1 MHIHCF
7 VLFLSALLIHAIIFF
22 TEYTHTQ
29 DIPLY
34 FLWFFSLSLA
44 NECSDWTH
52 NHLEIYYSIR
62 TRFPCLFIFIW
73 VFFFSLVCP
82 KFLFCSCFFPY
93 WWSSFHTHTHTR
105 ARVLNTFSHCL
116 YLWCLQKKQ
125 RFFLLICVFNKSGIV
140 IITRNNTRH
149 LNNFEEFF
157 QFDYQLPIGHLHF
170 VAKISFDNID
180 RFTRDLNKG
189 YAGQRIT
196 TRFFLPCW
204 LEDQFHRNV
213 DDTFSVFDQD
223 LIRF

>member
-1 MHIHCF
+1 MSFYFYLGLFFLSRLPEIF
-7 VLFLSALLIHAIIFF
+7 ILLLFLSILMIIF
-22 TEYTHTQ
+22 
-29 DIPLY
+29 
-34 FLWFFSLSLA
+34 S
-44 NECSDWTH
+44 
-52 NHLEIYYSIR
+52 
-62 TRFPCLFIFIW
+62 
-73 VFFFSLVCP
+73 
-82 KFLFCSCFFPY
+82 
-93 WWSSFHTHTHTR
+93 HTHTHTR

-196 TRFFLPCW
+196 TRFFLPC
-204 LEDQFHRNV
+204 
-213 DDTFSVFDQD
+213 
-223 LIRF
+223 